1 MSDRGLDLAV
11 TKMRDAG
18 VDDLAIATFTRLY
31 RELESGAT
39 GLIREADVEPLRD
52 IDRARDLDVSEDA
65 AREAIAKTV
74 VIKLNGGL
82 GTSMGLEGP
91 KSLLPVRDGLTFL
104 DLIARQVL
112 AMREHY
118 GVGLPVLFMD
128 SFRTREDTLAALAAY
143 PGLPVDGLP
152 LDFLQNREPKLD
164 AESLEPVTWER
175 NPELEWCPPGHGDLY
190 TALQTS
196 GLLSELL
203 ERGYRYATVSNA
215 DNLGAVPDAEIAA
228 WFAASGAPYAAELVA
243 KSDADV
249 KGGQLVVRRSD
260 GQIIQRETAQTCP
273 EELTVANDREVHPF
287 FHANNLWLDLGQLRD
302 LLAANDGVM
311 PLPLIRN
318 LKTVDPG
325 DTTSTAVVQLEIA
338 MGAAVNVFPGAKVIE
353 VERARFLPVKTT
365 NDLLLL
371 RSDVYE
377 LTPQWQLVA
386 RRPAPLVSLGERY
399 KLIGEFDTRFE
410 HVPSLIDA
418 DSLTV
423 KGDWRFGDEVRVA
436 GEGRLVA
443 GDDEPHI
450 VPPGSTVTA
459 EGVVRGLR

>member
-11 TKMRDAG
+11 TKMRDAEIG
-18 VDDLAIATFTRLY
+18 DLAIATFARLY

-52 IDRARDLDVSEDA
+52 IDRAQDLDVSDEA
-65 AREAIAKTV
+65 ARQAIGQTV

-82 GTSMGLEGP
+82 GTSMGLAGP

-112 AMREHY
+112 ATRERY
-118 GVGLPVLFMD
+118 GASVPVVFMN
-128 SFRTREDTLAALAAY
+128 SFRTREDTLATLERYPDLA
-143 PGLPVDGLP
+143 VDGLP

-164 AESLEPVTWER
+164 AETLEPIAWEK

-196 GLLSELL
+196 GLLETLI
-203 ERGYRYATVSNA
+203 ERGYRYASVSNA
-215 DNLGAVPDAEIAA
+215 DNLGAVPDAQIAA

-260 GQIIQRETAQTCP
+260 GQIIQRETAQTLP
-273 EELTVANDREVHPF
+273 EELDVANDRQVHPY
-287 FHANNLWLDLGQLRD
+287 FHANNLWFDLVQLRD

-325 DTTSTAVVQLEIA
+325 DKSSPKVVQLETA

-371 RSDVYE
+371 RSDVYD
-377 LTPQWQLVA
+377 LTPQWHLVA
-386 RRPAPLVSLGERY
+386 RLPAPLVSLGDRFT
-399 KLIGEFDTRFE
+399 LIGDFETRIE
-410 HVPSLIDA
+410 HVPSLLEA

-423 KGDWRFGDEVRVA
+423 SGDWRFGDQVRVV
-436 GEGRLVA
+436 GDGRLVA
-443 GDDEPHI
+443 GDNEPHI

-459 EGVVRGLR
+459 DGVS

>member
-18 VDDLAIATFTRLY
+18 IGDLAIATFTRLY

-52 IDRARDLDVSEDA
+52 IDRQADLDVSEAD
-65 AREAIAKTV
+65 AREAIARTV

-112 AMREHY
+112 AVREQY
-118 GVGLPVLFMD
+118 GVDLPVVFMD
-128 SFRTREDTLAALAAY
+128 SFRTQAETLATLEAY
-143 PGLPVDGLP
+143 PDLGVDGLP

-164 AESLEPVTWER
+164 AETLEPVTWER
-175 NPELEWCPPGHGDLY
+175 NPDLEWCPPGHGDLY

-196 GLLSELL
+196 GLLDQLL
-203 ERGYRYATVSNA
+203 ERGYRYVTVSNA
-215 DNLGAVPDAEIAA
+215 DNLGAVPDAGIAA

-260 GQIIQRETAQTCP
+260 GQIIQRETAQTYP
-273 EELTVANDREVHPF
+273 EELDVANDRHVHPF
-287 FHANNLWLDLGQLRD
+287 FHANNLWIDLVQLRD

-325 DTTSTAVVQLEIA
+325 DKTSTKVVQLEIA
-338 MGAAVNVFPGAKVIE
+338 MGAAVNVFPGARVIE

-377 LTPQWQLVA
+377 LTPQWHLVA
-386 RRPAPLVSLGERY
+386 RRPAPLVSLGEKY
-399 KLIGEFDTRFE
+399 KLIADFEARIE
-410 HVPSLIDA
+410 HVPSLVEA

-423 KGDWRFGDEVRVA
+423 KGDWRFGDDVRVV

-450 VPPGSTVTA
+450 VPPGATVTVDGIVGA
-459 EGVVRGLR
+459 AR

>member
-11 TKMRDAG
+11 TKMRDAEIG
-18 VDDLAIATFTRLY
+18 DLAIATFARLY

-52 IDRARDLDVSEDA
+52 IDRAQDLDVSDEA
-65 AREAIAKTV
+65 ARQAIGQTV
-74 VIKLNGGL
+74 VFKLNGGL
-82 GTSMGLEGP
+82 GTSMGLAGP

-112 AMREHY
+112 ATRERY
-118 GVGLPVLFMD
+118 GASVPVVFMN
-128 SFRTREDTLAALAAY
+128 SFRTREDTLATLERYPDLA
-143 PGLPVDGLP
+143 VDGLP

-164 AESLEPVTWER
+164 AETLEPIAWEK

-196 GLLSELL
+196 GLLETLI
-203 ERGYRYATVSNA
+203 ERGYRYASVSNA
-215 DNLGAVPDAEIAA
+215 DNLGAVPDAQIAA

-260 GQIIQRETAQTCP
+260 GQIIQRETAQTLP
-273 EELTVANDREVHPF
+273 EELDVANDRQVHPY
-287 FHANNLWLDLGQLRD
+287 FHANNLWFDLVQLRD

-325 DTTSTAVVQLEIA
+325 DRARPRWSSSRPRWGQRSTCSPVPRSSRSSGHGSFPSRRRTTCCCCAPTSTTSPRSGTSS
-338 MGAAVNVFPGAKVIE
+338 
-353 VERARFLPVKTT
+353 RAGRP
-365 NDLLLL
+365 
-371 RSDVYE
+371 RSSRWV
-377 LTPQWQLVA
+377 T
-386 RRPAPLVSLGERY
+386 
-399 KLIGEFDTRFE
+399 
-410 HVPSLIDA
+410 
-418 DSLTV
+418 
-423 KGDWRFGDEVRVA
+423 
-436 GEGRLVA
+436 
-443 GDDEPHI
+443 
-450 VPPGSTVTA
+450 GS
-459 EGVVRGLR
+459 R